1 MNDSGEVVPL
11 PERSAVARIDD
22 DPGPSPRTAPDLLR
36 EALLSLPHLLVLL
49 YRLLRDPAVPARRKL
64 VAGAIAAYVASPID
78 LIPDFVPVA
87 GQVDD
92 LLLAAF
98 ALDHLIKGTPDE
110 VVAAHWPGT
119 EDALDLISGIV
130 TWAAELVPAPLR
142 RLIAR

>member
-1 MNDSGEVVPL
+1 MSGTGEVVPL
-11 PERSAVARIDD
+11 PERPAEGRIDD
-22 DPGPSPRTAPDLLR
+22 HPGPTPRTGSDLLK
-36 EALLSLPHLLVLL
+36 EALLALPHLTVLL
-49 YRLLRDPAVPARRKL
+49 YRLLRDPIVPARRKL
-64 VAGAIAAYVASPID
+64 VAGAVAAYVASPID
-78 LIPDFVPVA
+78 LVPDFIPVA

-92 LLLAAF
+92 VLMVAL
-98 ALDHLIKGTPDE
+98 ALDHLIKGTPEE

>member
-1 MNDSGEVVPL
+1 MSDSSEVVPL
-11 PERSAVARIDD
+11 PERRAVGRIDD
-22 DPGPSPRTAPDLLR
+22 DPGPAPRTGTDLLK
-36 EALLSLPHLLVLL
+36 EALLALPNLTVLL

-64 VAGAIAAYVASPID
+64 VAGTVAAYVLSPID

-92 LLLAAF
+92 LLMVAL

-110 VVAAHWPGT
+110 IVLAHWPGT